1 MSRSRE
7 KGKTDAYESWL
18 AAQVMQTILRCG
30 KYPMKASNEK
40 EVRRITEYI
49 KRKWG
54 LHCRIDFEKSE
65 LNPAKHYIIK
75 ADQTPHIE
83 IAELLRLI
91 DLYRTLIVNGSYEA
105 AAASEQPLQRDIQLL
120 KQLFDVQCRLE
131 QTGCNTEPI
140 FMIVRQ

>member
-7 KGKTDAYESWL
+7 KGKPDAYESWL

-30 KYPMKASNEK
+30 KYPMKACSET

-49 KRKWG
+49 KKKWG
-54 LHCRIDFEKSE
+54 LHCRIDYEKSE
-65 LNPAKHYIIK
+65 LNPAKQYIIRTDH
-75 ADQTPHIE
+75 APPVE

-91 DLYRTLIVNGSYEA
+91 DLYRTLIINGSYETA
-105 AAASEQPLQRDIQLL
+105 ATSEQPLQRDIQLL
-120 KQLFDVQCRLE
+120 KQLFAIQCRLE
-131 QTGCNTEPI
+131 QTGNPQEPI